1 MLENIELL
9 RLLLKKDYS
18 GIDRHFMKYAFDVKN
33 FTDFANQHR
42 ISGFLY
48 KALSDSG
55 QKNILPKKLMENFK
69 SSYIRQWVKN
79 QLLYKEVEFL
89 GNLFR
94 ESGKEVIFLKG
105 LFLAH
110 RFFGSMFWRAIHD
123 IDILVR
129 ERKDIDAVHC
139 LLSRHDFKRISKI
152 PLNTDLACYFAHHFE
167 YRKKDIDVEL
177 HWLLQSHFT
186 FRIDYE
192 KIWNSKKTFIFNKK
206 PYYVLCDEYEL
217 VAIILSI
224 FTDLQQGKIELKSF
238 VDVYILLKEVSKNT
252 NWEDF
257 FTRRRIEGLFFISLN
272 VFDIVFDILSSYDD
286 FKDIAAYIEKNKKHL
301 KYKEF
306 DKKMKLL
313 NTSRFGIRNKS
324 WAFSLYQTS
333 IINSICWWAVSLPFR
348 LMVYRNN

>member
-1 MLENIELL
+1 MLENLELL
-9 RLLLKKDYS
+9 RLLLKKDYA
-18 GIDRHFMKYAFDVKN
+18 GIDRHFLKYAFDVKS

-48 KALSDSG
+48 ETLSHSG
-55 QKNILPKKLMENFK
+55 LKKIIPKELMDNFK

-105 LFLAH
+105 LFLAY
-110 RFFGSMFWRAIHD
+110 RFFGSMFSRAIYD

-129 ERKDIDAVHC
+129 ERKDIDSVHH
-139 LLSRHDFKRISKI
+139 LLSRNGFKRISKI
-152 PLNTDLACYFAHHFE
+152 PLNTNLACYFTHHYE

-177 HWLLQSHFT
+177 HWHLQSHFT
-186 FRIDYE
+186 FRIDYK
-192 KIWNSKKTFIFNKK
+192 KIWDSKKTIIINKK

-217 VAIILSI
+217 VTIILSV
-224 FTDLQQGKIELKSF
+224 FTDLQLGKIELKSL
-238 VDVYILLKEVSKNT
+238 VDVYVLMKGVSKKT

-272 VFDIVFDILSSYDD
+272 VFDLVLDLLNGYDD
-286 FKDIAAYIEKNKKHL
+286 FEDVAAYIEKNRRHL
-301 KYKEF
+301 KYKES

-313 NTSRFGIRNKS
+313 KSSRFGIRNKS
-324 WAFSLYQTS
+324 WAFSLYQTPL
-333 IINSICWWAVSLPFR
+333 INSICWWAISLPFR
-348 LMVYRNN
+348 LIVYRNN